1 MYEINFQIS
10 KNLENIVNFYA
21 DQDKR
26 EIYKHSKGYVG
37 MTSTLCPFVLFF
49 KFLLKSCKV
58 NKNFGVCV
66 VFFFKR
72 FIILFILRALEIKKK

>member
-1 MYEINFQIS
+1 MS
-10 KNLENIVNFYA
+10 KNLENIVNFYT

-37 MTSTLCPFVLFF
+37 MTSTLCLFVLLL

-58 NKNFGVCV
+58 NKNFGV
-66 VFFFKR
+66 FFF
-72 FIILFILRALEIKKK
+72 LRDSLYC